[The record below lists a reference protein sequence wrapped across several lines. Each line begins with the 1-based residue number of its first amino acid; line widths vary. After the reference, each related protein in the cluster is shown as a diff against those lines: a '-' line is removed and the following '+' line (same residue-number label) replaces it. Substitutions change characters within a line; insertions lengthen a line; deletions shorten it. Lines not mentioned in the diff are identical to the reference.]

1 MSPGIGSEGQ
11 FDPIR
16 LGVGVVVGVVLVGVV
31 LFGVVVSP
39 SMAEKGLSARRVNET
54 NLHLLQV
61 WRGVLRF

>member
-1 MSPGIGSEGQ
+1 MSSGIGSEGQ

-16 LGVGVVVGVVLVGVV
+16 LGVGVIVGVVLVVS
-31 LFGVVVSP
+31 FGVVVSP